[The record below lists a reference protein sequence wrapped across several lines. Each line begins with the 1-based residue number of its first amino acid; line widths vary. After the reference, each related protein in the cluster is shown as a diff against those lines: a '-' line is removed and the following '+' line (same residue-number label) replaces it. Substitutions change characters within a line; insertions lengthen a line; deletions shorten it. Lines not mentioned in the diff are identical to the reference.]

1 MGTVSRSY
9 QKAYVLK
16 VRSAANEHPEG
27 GSPDLGEQT
36 PEQGKAS
43 RWALPRPPSIA
54 PLSRRFEERH
64 AWYRI
69 TMIAARKLGQN
80 LVPILMVQAM
90 GDAALFVLHR
100 LCHRLTNEVALRM
113 AYTPELA
120 AAIAHSPW
128 YLVNDASAVSETGYQ
143 RISLA
148 IFALSFAFNVLI
160 KAWAALCTL
169 GLCQDDMDSPA
180 KNGLWRG
187 MRVSLARV
195 RETAGRYKGCWRAV
209 WAVEMLVAAL
219 VIPLQFAS
227 ALLVTLPL
235 TLPIMLELQ
244 AASPAALFE
253 RRGTWGALMRSRQL
267 VRRVRWPL
275 ALPFLAGIVL
285 QRLSLLGRDHV
296 LGMLPP
302 RLFVDVV
309 EIPIIIFVGG
319 AVLSV
324 LLLRFQDVLP
334 YAAYA
339 ESTRREREEA
349 AADAGDTPQ

>member
-1 MGTVSRSY
+1 MEKT
-9 QKAYVLK
+9 
-16 VRSAANEHPEG
+16 
-27 GSPDLGEQT
+27 
-36 PEQGKAS
+36 
-43 RWALPRPPSIA
+43 
-54 PLSRRFEERH
+54 
-64 AWYRI
+64 
-69 TMIAARKLGQN
+69 
-80 LVPILMVQAM
+80 LVP
-90 GDAALFVLHR
+90 ALSPPAR
-100 LCHRLTNEVALRM
+100 RA
-113 AYTPELA
+113 PA
-120 AAIAHSPW
+120 AAA
-128 YLVNDASAVSETGYQ
+128 
-143 RISLA
+143 
-148 IFALSFAFNVLI
+148 
-160 KAWAALCTL
+160 
-169 GLCQDDMDSPA
+169 DSPA

-195 RETAGRYKGCWRAV
+195 RETAGRYKSCWRAV

-267 VRRVRWPL
+267 IRRVRWPL

-296 LGMLPP
+296 LGLLPP

-319 AVLSV
+319 AVLSI
-324 LLLRFQDVLP
+324 LLLRCVAKGWGLGNEVLLSTLMLVLVSERNLFIASRLRTCASVQVPGRVALCGVCGEHSERAGGSGGGCWRCATMIFERFTRIIHPPKTVSVSLISLLPDLDVVLTQNTDEP
-334 YAAYA
+334 HVP
-339 ESTRREREEA
+339 S
-349 AADAGDTPQ
+349 